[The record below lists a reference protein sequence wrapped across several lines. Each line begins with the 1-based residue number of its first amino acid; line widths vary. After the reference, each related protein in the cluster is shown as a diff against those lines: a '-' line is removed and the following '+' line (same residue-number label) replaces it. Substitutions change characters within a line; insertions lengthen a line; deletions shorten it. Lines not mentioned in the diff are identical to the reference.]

1 MRTRHVPH
9 VGLVAVMIL
18 LVACNNSSPA
28 PTAMPTQVPEP
39 SETPTLTQT
48 ATPTMTPTATPTP
61 TATATATPVPSPT
74 PLPEDLR
81 DEILQSYGNIV
92 LIQAEAEMLEELA
105 IKVREGELEGFD
117 SFASLLVLAAFMQ
130 AMDENLPVVEPIEP
144 LADVWDDM
152 LTVHA
157 RSKDLTARWFN
168 EEIES
173 TGVIEELERV
183 LQEADETAARSEQ
196 MLIREYGL
204 PEADLEEWRRDTVD
218 ELSGIFESTPTA
230 TPGS

>member
-1 MRTRHVPH
+1 
-9 VGLVAVMIL
+9 MIL